1 MKSGVN
7 TKMLNKKIGVNLF
20 LNIFA
25 VILVGFFL
33 KGYLRENYRL
43 NVTSSLPVGIYKID
57 KIDEVKK
64 GDKLTFKI
72 PNDVKQ
78 YMLDRNYINK
88 SVISFLKR
96 VGALEGDNIEVG
108 NNLVING
115 EIIKPIL
122 KKDTLGRD
130 LPVKYGKY
138 KLKSGEFFMLGDTLN
153 SFDSCYIG
161 IVKEEQLEKKA
172 KLILEIGGG
181 KER

>member
-1 MKSGVN
+1 
-7 TKMLNKKIGVNLF
+7 MLNKKICVNLF
-20 LNIFA
+20 FNILA
-25 VILVGFFL
+25 VILVGFLLISYL
-33 KGYLRENYRL
+33 KQNYRL

-96 VGALEGDNIEVG
+96 VGALEGDIVEVS

-122 KKDTLGRD
+122 KK
-130 LPVKYGKY
+130 
-138 KLKSGEFFMLGDTLN
+138 
-153 SFDSCYIG
+153 
-161 IVKEEQLEKKA
+161 
-172 KLILEIGGG
+172 
-181 KER
+181 